1 MANRNNVDWS
11 SGDYNFIIINIVNEA
26 RFHESKEYK
35 IQIEKNGS
43 YSPKYKD
50 MYFKEYIYN
59 FDTPI
64 TSGELNLLTGK
75 LVDQD
80 GNEYW
85 LNGLPS
91 LVTLKGVN
99 NFSVGNINTSLSLT
113 YQTY

>member
-1 MANRNNVDWS
+1 
-11 SGDYNFIIINIVNEA
+11 
-26 RFHESKEYK
+26 
-35 IQIEKNGS
+35 
-43 YSPKYKD
+43 

-113 YQTY
+113 Y